1 MGRTRDVSKILTSNT
16 SILSLAS
23 ASATYAPIAAGSL
36 VQIVPVSVTATG
48 GTATISSNGTV
59 TLGSG
64 ISSISLNE
72 VFSSTYQNYMLT
84 ASELKGNSTGSYF
97 GMRMRSGT
105 GGSYTDN
112 SSAQYNRVDLQA
124 YSTVTPTISYTGET
138 KMLQVLN
145 YNYYGTG
152 DYFNLVYLYGP
163 YSSTAYTSVFAMLN
177 TGGGQSYESYATTVT
192 TSYTGF
198 TLTTGGG
205 TVASG
210 KISIYGIRQ

>member
-1 MGRTRDVSKILTSNT
+1 MGRTRNVSKILTSNT

-23 ASATYAPIAAGSL
+23 ASTTYAPIAAGSL

-112 SSAQYNRVDLQA
+112 SSAQYNRVDFQA
-124 YSTVTPTISYTGET
+124 YSTNALTVSYTSET
-138 KMLQVLN
+138 RMAHVLS

-152 DYFNLVYLYGP
+152 DYLNLVYCYGP
-163 YSSTAYTSVFAMLN
+163 YSSTAYTSVFSMMN
-177 TGGGQSYESYATTVT
+177 TGGAQNYESYATTVT